1 MIKRVNKLVLGIS
14 LLFSQNKK
22 ILVISITAGCGMG
35 KEAEIKKSFEKTLSM
50 YPIKNLEDLY
60 DKEGY
65 RDDQF
70 DKNDK
75 GTWIVN
81 SQMAT
86 QNKGEALKVKGMV
99 LYMNRNTKTTKGYYY
114 VNAIKNDKDGRPQ
127 ENEKRYPVKMVDNKI
142 IPTKEIKDKNIKK
155 EIENF
160 KFFVQYGNFK
170 DLSKYKDGDISYNPE
185 VPSYSAKY
193 QLTNDDYNVK
203 QLRKRYDIP
212 TNKAPKLLL
221 KGTGNLKGSSVGY
234 KDIEFTFV
242 EKKGE
247 NIYFISFLILV
258 ISITAGCSMGK
269 EAEIKKS
276 FEKTLSMYPIKNLED
291 LYDKEGYR
299 DDQFDK
305 NDKGTWIVNS
315 QMATQNK
322 GEALKIKGMV
332 LYMNRNTKTTKG
344 YYYVNAIKK
353 DGDGR
358 PQDNKI
364 EYPVKMVDNKII
376 PTKGIKDENIKKEIE
391 NFKFFAQYGSFK
403 DLSKYK
409 DGDISYNPEVPS
421 YSAKYQ
427 LTNDDYN
434 VKQLRKR
441 YKIPTNKAPKL
452 LLKGSGDLKG
462 SSVGYKDIEFTFVEK
477 KGENTFFTDSLHL
490 EPSEDK

>member
-1 MIKRVNKLVLGIS
+1 MMKRLNKLVLGIIF
-14 LLFSQNKK
+14 LF
-22 ILVISITAGCGMG
+22 LVISITAGCGMG

-81 SQMAT
+81 SEMAT

-99 LYMNRNTKTTKGYYY
+99 LYMNRNTRSAKGFYY
-114 VNAIKNDKDGRPQ
+114 VNAVKKDEDGRPQ
-127 ENEKRYPVKMVDNKI
+127 DNKIEYPVKMVDNKI
-142 IPTKEIKDKNIKK
+142 IPTKDIKDEKIKK

-160 KFFVQYGNFK
+160 KFFAQYGNFK

-221 KGTGNLKGSSVGY
+221 KG
-234 KDIEFTFV
+234 
-242 EKKGE
+242 
-247 NIYFISFLILV
+247 
-258 ISITAGCSMGK
+258 
-269 EAEIKKS
+269 
-276 FEKTLSMYPIKNLED
+276 
-291 LYDKEGYR
+291 
-299 DDQFDK
+299 
-305 NDKGTWIVNS
+305 
-315 QMATQNK
+315 
-322 GEALKIKGMV
+322 
-332 LYMNRNTKTTKG
+332 
-344 YYYVNAIKK
+344 
-353 DGDGR
+353 
-358 PQDNKI
+358 
-364 EYPVKMVDNKII
+364 
-376 PTKGIKDENIKKEIE
+376 
-391 NFKFFAQYGSFK
+391 
-403 DLSKYK
+403 
-409 DGDISYNPEVPS
+409 
-421 YSAKYQ
+421 
-427 LTNDDYN
+427 
-434 VKQLRKR
+434 
-441 YKIPTNKAPKL
+441 
-452 LLKGSGDLKG
+452 SGDLKG